1 MNVALWIVQV
11 VLAVV
16 FLGAGTLKTVR
27 PKDQLRDQMAWVE
40 DFSQGTIRFIGV
52 TQILGAIG
60 LVLPGLTGIA
70 TVLTPLAA
78 LGLAVTMVLAAIV
91 HIRRSEW
98 REIIVNVVLL
108 VAAAFVAWGR
118 FGPYAF

>member
-108 VAAAFVAWGR
+108 VAAAFVVWGR